1 MVILNQGKKGWMA
14 SFNPVSL
21 LLAIGRDFYC
31 PAHFQTE
38 SSFLVNMEIKQLQLV
53 DEGDGHEEP
62 GFHM

>member
-1 MVILNQGKKGWMA
+1 MA